1 MAIRSL
7 YLKKESIL
15 MKKQLPKFQF
25 LAAMG
30 VFGTIGLCLR
40 YIGLSSAAVSF
51 CRGVLGCAFLLLFM
65 LVTRKRFD
73 RPAVKRNALLLCL
86 SGAAIGVNW
95 VLLFEA
101 YRYTTVATATAC
113 YYMAPL
119 FLLLASPLIG
129 ERLTVKKL
137 LCIAVALVGMVFVSG
152 VMDTGIPQLS
162 ELTGV
167 LCGVGAAVFYATVMV
182 LNKNLKPIPAYD
194 KTAIQ
199 LAVAALVVLPYMLLT
214 GGTDISGMTP
224 LGWVLLAV
232 VGIVHTGLSY
242 TMYFGAMGKLPA
254 TTVAVFSYL
263 DPVIAVLLSAL
274 VLREEMTGWGIAG
287 TAMILAAAL
296 YSELPPLKRKKAE

>member
-1 MAIRSL
+1 
-7 YLKKESIL
+7 
-15 MKKQLPKFQF
+15 MKQQLPKLQF

-30 VFGTIGLCLR
+30 IFGTIGLCR
-40 YIGLSSAAVSF
+40 EYIGLSSAAVA
-51 CRGVLGCAFLLLFM
+51 CIRGVMGCAFLLLFM
-65 LVTRKRFD
+65 LITGRRFD
-73 RPAVKRNALLLCL
+73 RQAVKRNALVLCL
-86 SGAAIGVNW
+86 SGAAIGINW

-119 FLLLASPLIG
+119 FLLLASPIIG
-129 ERLTVKKL
+129 ERLTAKKL
-137 LCIAVALVGMVFVSG
+137 LCIVVALVGMIFVAG
-152 VMDTGIPQLS
+152 VMDTGIPKLS

-167 LCGVGAAVFYATVMV
+167 LCGVGAAVLYTTVMV
-182 LNKNLKPIPAYD
+182 LNKKLKPIPAYD

-199 LAVAALVVLPYMLLT
+199 LAMAAVVVLPYMLLT
-214 GGTDISGMTP
+214 GGTNISGMNP

-232 VGIVHTGLSY
+232 VGIVHTGLAY

-274 VLREEMTGWGIAG
+274 VLREKMTGWGIAG
-287 TAMILAAAL
+287 TVLILAAAL
-296 YSELPPLKRKKAE
+296 YSELPPFKRKKTE

>member
-1 MAIRSL
+1 
-7 YLKKESIL
+7 

-30 VFGTIGLCLR
+30 IFGTIGLCR
-40 YIGLSSAAVSF
+40 EYIGLSSAAVAF
-51 CRGVLGCAFLLLFM
+51 CRGVLGCGFLLLFM
-65 LVTRKRFD
+65 LITGKRFD
-73 RPAVKRNALLLCL
+73 RQAVKGNALILCL

-113 YYMAPL
+113 YYLAPM
-119 FLLLASPLIG
+119 FLLLASPLVG
-129 ERLTVKKL
+129 EKLTVKKL
-137 LCIAVALVGMVFVSG
+137 ACIAVALVGMVFVSG
-152 VMDTGIPQLS
+152 VMEGGIPKLS
-162 ELTGV
+162 ELMGV

-182 LNKNLKPIPAYD
+182 LNKKLSPIPAYD

-199 LAVAALVVLPYMLLT
+199 LAMAAAVVLPYILFT
-214 GGTDISGMTP
+214 GDTDISGMDA

-232 VGIVHTGLSY
+232 VGIVHTGLAY

-274 VLREEMTGWGIAG
+274 ILREEMTGWGIAG
-287 TAMILAAAL
+287 TVMILAAAL
-296 YSELPPLKRKKAE
+296 YSELPTRRANGQLKIDN